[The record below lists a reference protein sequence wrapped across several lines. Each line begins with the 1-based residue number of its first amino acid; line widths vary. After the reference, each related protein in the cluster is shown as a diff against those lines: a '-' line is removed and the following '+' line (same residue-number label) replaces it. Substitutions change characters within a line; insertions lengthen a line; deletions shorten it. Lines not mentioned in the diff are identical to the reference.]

1 MGKSENILKICESL
15 TTLGYAETGEKIRD
29 ALTHS
34 QDDPLAAVGLAL
46 DTTVTILRNEKYKKC
61 LKDSKL
67 GDPVFLDDLYTYKVR
82 QLDVEYIQSLARV
95 DFIREKRN
103 LVIWG
108 APGTGKTWMAK
119 AMATRAC
126 QEGIRTKWITYPVLC
141 RELMRLRTIDP
152 KKMENRINYYCRFKL
167 LCIDEFPNYEVEDK
181 FIMQEFFNQMKIKG
195 HSMIISGQCCP
206 ENWDSLFEVQ
216 SFGQSIRGRI
226 TENACRLEM
235 KGPDLRNY
243 VPEEV

>member
-1 MGKSENILKICESL
+1 
-15 TTLGYAETGEKIRD
+15 
-29 ALTHS
+29 
-34 QDDPLAAVGLAL
+34 
-46 DTTVTILRNEKYKKC
+46 
-61 LKDSKL
+61 
-67 GDPVFLDDLYTYKVR
+67 
-82 QLDVEYIQSLARV
+82 
-95 DFIREKRN
+95 
-103 LVIWG
+103 
-108 APGTGKTWMAK
+108 
-119 AMATRAC
+119 
-126 QEGIRTKWITYPVLC
+126 
-141 RELMRLRTIDP
+141 MRLRTIDP